1 MIDRREFLIT
11 GGVFAFAATPLTN
24 SPAKTAARGNMQ
36 TNNAD
41 VFWPGG
47 ARLVI
52 SISMQME
59 AGAQPEGGGESPLPK
74 IDPKYQ
80 DIAATKWYEYGF
92 KEGLPRLLDM
102 FDRRNIK
109 VTSHMVGAAVE
120 KHAAL
125 AKEIVQRGHEPSG
138 HGQTWTPQYSM
149 TPEQE
154 RKSYADSAATI
165 ERVTGVRPVGFNA
178 FWLRGTPQTLQILQ
192 KLGYRIIQCGMSLNG
207 GFVSNA
213 K

>member
-1 MIDRREFLIT
+1 MIDRREFLMS
-11 GGVFAFAATPLTN
+11 GGALAFAA
-24 SPAKTAARGNMQ
+24 PATVYPQTAQRGTMQ
-36 TNNAD
+36 TNNAYP
-41 VFWPGG
+41 FWPDK
-47 ARLVI
+47 ARLAI

-59 AGAQPEGGGESPLPK
+59 AGAQPESGAESPLPK
-74 IDPKYQ
+74 IDPKYA

-92 KEGLPRLLDM
+92 KEGLPRLLEM
-102 FDRRNIK
+102 FDRRKVK

-120 KHAAL
+120 KHPAL
-125 AKEIVQRGHEPSG
+125 AKEIVQRGHEPAG

-165 ERVTGVRPVGFNA
+165 GRVTGVRPVGFNA

-192 KLGYRIIQCGMSLNG
+192 ERGYT
-207 GFVSNA
+207 
-213 K
+213 